1 MNGLHYLQIQFF
13 DGFICQV
20 KLNGL
25 LQTDDNIALE
35 EITRQLK
42 LENVAEDMV
51 FGSFEEKL
59 QFLLESLKTG
69 TRNSQPVVFIL
80 DEFDLFADRRNQ
92 TLLYNLFDISQM
104 KQTPICVIGKWC
116 MQVV

>member
-1 MNGLHYLQIQFF
+1 
-13 DGFICQV
+13 
-20 KLNGL
+20 
-25 LQTDDNIALE
+25 
-35 EITRQLK
+35 
-42 LENVAEDMV
+42 MV

-104 KQTPICVIGKWC
+104 KQTPICVIGK
-116 MQVV
+116 